1 MMKKISTKIVLA
13 NICLLMVAVGCAR
26 HDERAKDG
34 DAASSREMQE
44 AIAAER
50 LGEYDRAIKL
60 YQDTIDAYKSAPL
73 AHLQL
78 ALLLHEYRRD
88 YLAAIYHYRR
98 YIETAGMNSTGKG
111 ATRDFTI
118 VSNRIEKVG
127 QLLSAQYV
135 RAIADSEDSEGV
147 RIRKNYAEL
156 DNKVAK
162 LSAQNETLA
171 ESNAT
176 LRAEIVRLNN
186 KIDNQLLWIKRI
198 QSSPTDGVNA
208 GKLDSVTIT
217 DTDGKEKVLQTYE
230 VRKGDSLSVIAEYVY
245 GDRTQWPRIR
255 DANPDKVKNGDRV
268 KPGDVLI
275 IP

>member
-1 MMKKISTKIVLA
+1 MNKLATKTVLT
-13 NICLLMVAVGCAR
+13 LSVAIALAGCTR
-26 HDERAKDG
+26 GRALPKAVE
-34 DAASSREMQE
+34 AAGSAEMQE

-50 LGEYDRAIKL
+50 LSDYDRAIEL
-60 YQDTIDAYKSAPL
+60 YQETIDTYRRAPL

-88 YLAAIYHYRR
+88 YLGAIYHYRR
-98 YIETAGMNSTGKG
+98 YIETADKS
-111 ATRDFTI
+111 AARDFAI

-135 RAIADSEDSEGV
+135 RAIADSEDTEGI

-156 DNKVAK
+156 DQKVAILTEK
-162 LSAQNETLA
+162 NEALA
-171 ESNAT
+171 SSNAT

-198 QSSPTDGVNA
+198 QSSPTDGANA
-208 GKLDSVTIT
+208 GKLDSVTIK
-217 DTDGKEKVLQTYE
+217 DADGSEKVLQTYE

-245 GDRTQWPRIR
+245 GDRTLWPRIR

-268 KPGDVLI
+268 KPGDILI